1 MGVTAGPKTVGPI
14 RGGSYPGR
22 MKRLCILII
31 AGMLAFGAAASARQD
46 DSRLDELFT
55 RLQTT
60 SDVQEARLIEGLIW
74 TLWFQ
79 SGDPDIDRLLES
91 GNDAMDAGRY
101 DEALA
106 RFSRVIER
114 DPTFAEGWNRRATLF
129 YLMGDFDASVRDIQ
143 ETLARE
149 PRHFG
154 ALSGLGLINA
164 ALERWDSAVRA
175 YEEALRVNPFLPGAK
190 SNIEDLR
197 KKLEQDI

>member
-1 MGVTAGPKTVGPI
+1 
-14 RGGSYPGR
+14 
-22 MKRLCILII
+22 
-31 AGMLAFGAAASARQD
+31 MLVFGAAASARQD
-46 DSRLDELFT
+46 DSRLDELFM

-60 SDVQEARLIEGLIW
+60 ADAQEAELIEGLIW

-79 SGDPDIDRLLES
+79 SGDPDTDRLLAS
-91 GNDAMDAGRY
+91 GNDAMGAGRY

-114 DPTFAEGWNRRATLF
+114 DPTFAEGCNRRATLH
-129 YLMGDFDASVRDIQ
+129 YLMGNFDASVRDIQ

-154 ALSGLGLINA
+154 ALSGLGLINT
-164 ALERWDSAVRA
+164 ALERWDSAVKA
-175 YEEALRVNPFLPGAK
+175 YEEALRVNPFLSGAG

>member
-1 MGVTAGPKTVGPI
+1 
-14 RGGSYPGR
+14 
-22 MKRLCILII
+22 MKRLCISIL
-31 AGMLAFGAAASARQD
+31 ASMLVFGAAASARQD
-46 DSRLDELFT
+46 DSRLDDLFM

-60 SDVQEARLIEGLIW
+60 ADAQEAELIEGLIW

-79 SGDPDIDRLLES
+79 SGDPDTDRLLAS
-91 GNDAMDAGRY
+91 GNDAMGAGRY

-114 DPTFAEGWNRRATLF
+114 DPTFAEGWNRRATLH
-129 YLMGDFDASVRDIQ
+129 YLMGNFDASVRDIQ

-154 ALSGLGLINA
+154 ALSGLGLINT
-164 ALERWDSAVRA
+164 ALERWDSAVKA
-175 YEEALRVNPFLPGAK
+175 YEEALRVNPFLSGAG

>member
-1 MGVTAGPKTVGPI
+1 
-14 RGGSYPGR
+14 
-22 MKRLCILII
+22 MKRLCILIL
-31 AGMLAFGAAASARQD
+31 ASMLVFGAAASARQD
-46 DSRLDELFT
+46 DSRLDELFM

-60 SDVQEARLIEGLIW
+60 ADAQEAELIEGLIW

-79 SGDPDIDRLLES
+79 SGDPDTDRLLAS
-91 GNDAMDAGRY
+91 GNDAMGAGRY

-114 DPTFAEGWNRRATLF
+114 DPTFVEGWNRRATLH
-129 YLMGDFDASVRDIQ
+129 YLMGNFDASVRDIQ

-154 ALSGLGLINA
+154 ALSGLGLINT
-164 ALERWDSAVRA
+164 ALERWDSAVKA
-175 YEEALRVNPFLPGAK
+175 YEEALRVNPFLSGAG

>member
-1 MGVTAGPKTVGPI
+1 
-14 RGGSYPGR
+14 
-22 MKRLCILII
+22 MKRLCILIL
-31 AGMLAFGAAASARQD
+31 ASMLVFGAAASARQD
-46 DSRLDELFT
+46 DSRLDELFL

-60 SDVQEARLIEGLIW
+60 ADAQEAELIEGLIW

-79 SGDPDIDRLLES
+79 SGDPDTDRLLAS
-91 GNDAMDAGRY
+91 GSDAMGAGRY

-114 DPTFAEGWNRRATLF
+114 DPTFAEGWNRRATLH
-129 YLMGDFDASVRDIQ
+129 YLMGNFDASVRDIQ

-154 ALSGLGLINA
+154 ALSGLGLINT
-164 ALERWDSAVRA
+164 ALERWDSAVKA
-175 YEEALRVNPFLPGAK
+175 YEEALRVNPFLSGAK

>member
-1 MGVTAGPKTVGPI
+1 
-14 RGGSYPGR
+14 
-22 MKRLCILII
+22 MKRLCILIL
-31 AGMLAFGAAASARQD
+31 ASMLVFGAAASARQD
-46 DSRLDELFT
+46 DSRLDELFM

-60 SDVQEARLIEGLIW
+60 ADAQEAELIEGLIW

-79 SGDPDIDRLLES
+79 SGDPDTDRLLAS
-91 GNDAMDAGRY
+91 GNDAMGAGRY

-114 DPTFAEGWNRRATLF
+114 DPTFAEGWNRRATLH
-129 YLMGDFDASVRDIQ
+129 YLMGNFDASVRDIQ

-154 ALSGLGLINA
+154 ALSGLGLINT
-164 ALERWDSAVRA
+164 ALERWDSAVKA
-175 YEEALRVNPFLPGAK
+175 YEEALRVNPFLSGAG

>member
-1 MGVTAGPKTVGPI
+1 
-14 RGGSYPGR
+14 
-22 MKRLCILII
+22 MKRLCISIL
-31 AGMLAFGAAASARQD
+31 ASMLVFGAAASARQD
-46 DSRLDELFT
+46 DSRLDDLFM

-60 SDVQEARLIEGLIW
+60 ADAQEAELIEGLIW

-79 SGDPDIDRLLES
+79 SGDPDTDRLLAS
-91 GNDAMDAGRY
+91 GNDAMGAGRY

-114 DPTFAEGWNRRATLF
+114 DPTFAEGWNRRATLH
-129 YLMGDFDASVRDIQ
+129 YLMGNFDASVRDIQ

-154 ALSGLGLINA
+154 ALSGLGLINT
-164 ALERWDSAVRA
+164 ALERWDSAVKA
-175 YEEALRVNPFLPGAK
+175 YEEALRVNPFLSGAK

>member
-1 MGVTAGPKTVGPI
+1 
-14 RGGSYPGR
+14 
-22 MKRLCILII
+22 MKRLCILIL
-31 AGMLAFGAAASARQD
+31 ASMLVFGAAASARQD
-46 DSRLDELFT
+46 DSRLDELFM

-60 SDVQEARLIEGLIW
+60 ADAQEAELIEGLIW

-79 SGDPDIDRLLES
+79 SGDPDTDRLLAS
-91 GNDAMDAGRY
+91 GNDAMGAGRY

-114 DPTFAEGWNRRATLF
+114 DPTFAEGWNRRATLH
-129 YLMGDFDASVRDIQ
+129 YLMGNFDASVRDIQ

-154 ALSGLGLINA
+154 ALSGLGLINT
-164 ALERWDSAVRA
+164 ALERWDSAVKA
-175 YEEALRVNPFLPGAK
+175 YEEALRVNPFLSGAK

>member
-1 MGVTAGPKTVGPI
+1 
-14 RGGSYPGR
+14 
-22 MKRLCILII
+22 
-31 AGMLAFGAAASARQD
+31 MLVFGAAASARQD
-46 DSRLDELFT
+46 DSRLDELFM

-60 SDVQEARLIEGLIW
+60 ADAQEAELIEGLIW

-79 SGDPDIDRLLES
+79 SGDPDTDRLLAS
-91 GNDAMDAGRY
+91 GNDAMGAGRY

-114 DPTFAEGWNRRATLF
+114 DPTFAEGWNRRATLH
-129 YLMGDFDASVRDIQ
+129 YLMGNFDASVRDIQ

-154 ALSGLGLINA
+154 ALSGLGLINT
-164 ALERWDSAVRA
+164 ALERWDSAVKA
-175 YEEALRVNPFLPGAK
+175 YEEALRVNPFLSGAG

>member
-1 MGVTAGPKTVGPI
+1 
-14 RGGSYPGR
+14 

-31 AGMLAFGAAASARQD
+31 ASVLAFGPVAAARQD
-46 DSRLDELFT
+46 DSRLDDLFS
-55 RLQTT
+55 RLKTT
-60 SDVQEARLIEGLIW
+60 NDVQEARLIEGLIW
-74 TLWFQ
+74 TLWFE

-91 GNDAMDAGRY
+91 GNDAMSAGRY
-101 DEALA
+101 DDALS

-114 DPTFAEGWNRRATLF
+114 DPTFAEGWNRRATLY

-154 ALSGLGLINA
+154 ALSGLGLINS

-190 SNIEDLR
+190 KNVEELR
-197 KKLEQDI
+197 KKLEQEI

>member
-1 MGVTAGPKTVGPI
+1 
-14 RGGSYPGR
+14 
-22 MKRLCILII
+22 MKRLCILIL
-31 AGMLAFGAAASARQD
+31 ASMLVFGTAASARQD
-46 DSRLDELFT
+46 DSRLDDLFM

-60 SDVQEARLIEGLIW
+60 ADAQEAELIEGLIW

-79 SGDPDIDRLLES
+79 SGDPDTDRLLAS
-91 GNDAMDAGRY
+91 GNDAMGAGRY

-114 DPTFAEGWNRRATLF
+114 DPTFAEGWNRRATLH
-129 YLMGDFDASVRDIQ
+129 YLMGNFDASVRDIQ

-154 ALSGLGLINA
+154 ALSGLGLINT
-164 ALERWDSAVRA
+164 ALERWDSAVKA
-175 YEEALRVNPFLPGAK
+175 YEEALRVNPFLSGAK

>member
-1 MGVTAGPKTVGPI
+1 
-14 RGGSYPGR
+14 
-22 MKRLCILII
+22 
-31 AGMLAFGAAASARQD
+31 MLVFGAAASARQD
-46 DSRLDELFT
+46 DSRLDDLFM

-60 SDVQEARLIEGLIW
+60 ADAQEAELIEGLIW

-79 SGDPDIDRLLES
+79 SGDPDTDRLLAS
-91 GNDAMDAGRY
+91 GNDAMGAGRY

-114 DPTFAEGWNRRATLF
+114 DPTFAEGWNRRATLH
-129 YLMGDFDASVRDIQ
+129 YLMGNFDASVRDIQ

-154 ALSGLGLINA
+154 ALSGLGLINT
-164 ALERWDSAVRA
+164 ALERWDSAVKA
-175 YEEALRVNPFLPGAK
+175 YEEALRVNPFLSGAG

>member
-1 MGVTAGPKTVGPI
+1 
-14 RGGSYPGR
+14 
-22 MKRLCILII
+22 
-31 AGMLAFGAAASARQD
+31 MLVFGAAASARQD
-46 DSRLDELFT
+46 DSRLDELFM

-60 SDVQEARLIEGLIW
+60 ADAQEAELIEGLIW

-79 SGDPDIDRLLES
+79 SGDPDTDRLLAS
-91 GNDAMDAGRY
+91 GNDAMGAGRY

-114 DPTFAEGWNRRATLF
+114 DPTFAEGWNRRATLH
-129 YLMGDFDASVRDIQ
+129 YLMGNFDASVRDIQ

-154 ALSGLGLINA
+154 ALSGLGLINT
-164 ALERWDSAVRA
+164 ALERWDSAVKA
-175 YEEALRVNPFLPGAK
+175 YEEALRVNPFLSGAK

>member
-1 MGVTAGPKTVGPI
+1 
-14 RGGSYPGR
+14 
-22 MKRLCILII
+22 MKRLCISIL
-31 AGMLAFGAAASARQD
+31 ASMLVFGAAASARQD
-46 DSRLDELFT
+46 DSRLDELFM

-60 SDVQEARLIEGLIW
+60 ADAQEAELIEGLIW

-79 SGDPDIDRLLES
+79 SGDPDTDRLLAS
-91 GNDAMDAGRY
+91 GNDAMGAGRY

-114 DPTFAEGWNRRATLF
+114 DPTFAEGWNRRATLH
-129 YLMGDFDASVRDIQ
+129 YLMGNFDASVRDIQ

-154 ALSGLGLINA
+154 ALSGLGLINT
-164 ALERWDSAVRA
+164 ALERWDSAVKA
-175 YEEALRVNPFLPGAK
+175 YEEALRVNPFLSGAG

>member
-1 MGVTAGPKTVGPI
+1 
-14 RGGSYPGR
+14 
-22 MKRLCILII
+22 MKRLCISIL
-31 AGMLAFGAAASARQD
+31 ASMLVFGAAASARQD
-46 DSRLDELFT
+46 DSRLDELFM

-60 SDVQEARLIEGLIW
+60 ADAQEAELIEGLIW

-79 SGDPDIDRLLES
+79 SGDPDTDRLLAS
-91 GNDAMDAGRY
+91 GNDAMGAGRY

-114 DPTFAEGWNRRATLF
+114 DPTFAEGWNRRATLH
-129 YLMGDFDASVRDIQ
+129 YLMGNFDASVRDIQ

-154 ALSGLGLINA
+154 ALSGLGLINT
-164 ALERWDSAVRA
+164 ALERWDSAVKA
-175 YEEALRVNPFLPGAK
+175 YEEALRVNPFLSGAK

>member
-1 MGVTAGPKTVGPI
+1 
-14 RGGSYPGR
+14 
-22 MKRLCILII
+22 
-31 AGMLAFGAAASARQD
+31 MLVFGAAASARQD
-46 DSRLDELFT
+46 DSRLDDLFM

-60 SDVQEARLIEGLIW
+60 ADAQEAELIEGLIW

-79 SGDPDIDRLLES
+79 SGDPDTDRLLAS
-91 GNDAMDAGRY
+91 GNDAMGAGRY

-114 DPTFAEGWNRRATLF
+114 DPTFAEGWNRRATLH
-129 YLMGDFDASVRDIQ
+129 YLMGNFDASVRDIQ

-154 ALSGLGLINA
+154 ALSGLGLINT
-164 ALERWDSAVRA
+164 ALERWDSAVKA
-175 YEEALRVNPFLPGAK
+175 YEEALRVNPFLSGAK

>member
-1 MGVTAGPKTVGPI
+1 
-14 RGGSYPGR
+14 
-22 MKRLCILII
+22 MKRLCILIL
-31 AGMLAFGAAASARQD
+31 ASMLVFGAAASARQD
-46 DSRLDELFT
+46 DSRLDDLFM

-60 SDVQEARLIEGLIW
+60 ADAQEAELIEGLIW

-79 SGDPDIDRLLES
+79 SGDPDTDRLLAS
-91 GNDAMDAGRY
+91 GNDAMGAGRY

-114 DPTFAEGWNRRATLF
+114 DPTFAEGWNRRATLH
-129 YLMGDFDASVRDIQ
+129 YLMGNFDASVRDIQ

-154 ALSGLGLINA
+154 ALSGLGLINT
-164 ALERWDSAVRA
+164 ALERWDSAVKA
-175 YEEALRVNPFLPGAK
+175 YEEALRVNPFLSGAK